1 MINTL
6 FICSVWWANTYWSAS
21 IRAFPETEIAHP
33 HTLHQRE
40 ATEEEMSSRLMLQL
54 HHRHLL
60 AHHLSSIICRLSPL
74 RTGVLA
80 VFIKLPLPL
89 FVLSRVPQLHGVPST
104 PQASLRL
111 FALASFHLTR
121 PLHRNSR
128 SHSRAAELNLHV
140 FFYLSSSRT
149 FRGVQTAVQTPGEF
163 TYIHDCMCSGVPST
177 KALDILSI

>member
-1 MINTL
+1 MFCFVAKHILERIDTGVPRNRNRPPTH
-6 FICSVWWANTYWSAS
+6 APSARGHRGGDVFS
-21 IRAFPETEIAHP
+21 FDAPASP
-33 HTLHQRE
+33 
-40 ATEEEMSSRLMLQL
+40 SS
-54 HHRHLL
+54 LL
-60 AHHLSSIICRLSPL
+60 LVHHLSSIICCLSPL